1 MKVHAYYDEK
11 FNFPGRK
18 KLSNFLKDRLSITVE
33 NLRPAN
39 RKNTTRTKKRAMERF
54 EEDVAHIVKK
64 ILMTEY
70 HHLFHSEKS
79 RENYSK
85 KLGKV

>member
-1 MKVHAYYDEK
+1 MKVHAYCDK
-11 FNFPGRK
+11 NVNFPGRK

-33 NLRPAN
+33 NLCPPN

-64 ILMTEY
+64 ILMTKY
-70 HHLFHSEKS
+70 HYLFHSDKS